1 MGAHGRRR
9 SRRDRDRDRPAQL
22 AGIGDPARL
31 GALLVLAF
39 VALAVVLAE
48 YAEHAEYAEEYAT
61 FDSSDLEVGS
71 GMVTVIFAA
80 AATVVDA
87 SFVLLRQGGPPSG
100 RTPCAAASVVRPR

>member
-1 MGAHGRRR
+1 M
-9 SRRDRDRDRPAQL
+9 
-22 AGIGDPARL
+22 
-31 GALLVLAF
+31 
-39 VALAVVLAE
+39 LAE